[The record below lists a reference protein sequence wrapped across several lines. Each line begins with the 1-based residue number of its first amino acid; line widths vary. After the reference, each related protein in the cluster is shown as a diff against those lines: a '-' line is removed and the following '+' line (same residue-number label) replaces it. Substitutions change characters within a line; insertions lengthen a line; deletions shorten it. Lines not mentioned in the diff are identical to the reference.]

1 MHEECIVHDAL
12 TKAYNALPVKP
23 EEKKKKKKAR
33 KRLSVGKLS
42 HDLSYKDAIY
52 RNRLSGTVEDNGNK
66 IRIID
71 LINKKIS
78 TEQLC
83 CLKCSTALG

>member
-1 MHEECIVHDAL
+1 MHEECIVNDAL
-12 TKAYNALPVKP
+12 TKAYKALPANP
-23 EEKKKKKKAR
+23 EEKKKKKKAK

-52 RNRLSGTVEDNGNK
+52 RGRLTGTVEENGNK

-71 LINKKIS
+71 QINKKIS
-78 TEQLC
+78 TETLC
-83 CLKCSTALG
+83 CLKCSTVLG